1 MGFNSENYRE
11 ALIAERAGY
20 LAKGKTDKA
29 ANVDKELARL
39 DGLLSTGHKTP
50 RAEQALIET
59 KGAELESKTKK
70 KVAKKKKEV

>member
-1 MGFNSENYRE
+1 MGFNLDNYRE

-50 RAEQALIET
+50 RAEQAPIET
-59 KGAELESKTKK
+59 KEAELESKTKK
-70 KVAKKKKEV
+70 KVAKKKKGS

>member
-1 MGFNSENYRE
+1 MGFNLDNYRE

-39 DGLLSTGHKTP
+39 DGLLSTGHKIP
-50 RAEQALIET
+50 RAEQAPIET
-59 KGAELESKTKK
+59 KEPELESKTKK

>member
-1 MGFNSENYRE
+1 MGFNIDKFRE

-50 RAEQALIET
+50 RAEPAPIEQ
-59 KGAELESKTKK
+59 EDREVVSKTKRNIP
-70 KVAKKKKEV
+70 KKKKGA